1 MINTLNGPRIALQ
14 DGSKEDDGLMPG
26 EWICD
31 RVLEL
36 LYMLDALSP
45 TVIKE
50 IPDVLFWRLFSFLAP
65 SYVGALGN
73 VVELRTRTQHKRKQS
88 SCPSS
93 FSRVSP
99 FLP

>member
-1 MINTLNGPRIALQ
+1 MSNTWNGPQIALQ

-50 IPDVLFWRLFSFLAP
+50 IPDVLF
-65 SYVGALGN
+65 
-73 VVELRTRTQHKRKQS
+73 
-88 SCPSS
+88 
-93 FSRVSP
+93 
-99 FLP
+99 